1 MSGFIYRKQWVSTS
15 KYNIKC
21 PYSMQAEYITI
32 HNTYNDASA
41 NNEAAY
47 HNSNNNQV
55 SFHIA
60 IDDKEAVEVVPLSR
74 NAWHC
79 GDGQGNGN
87 RKSIGIEICYSKS
100 GGERYL
106 KAEENTV
113 KLTAQMLHERGWKI
127 DRVKKHQDWSGKY
140 CPHRIL
146 DEGRW
151 QSFLKRIQYSLDALN
166 NKNKGELSMTQYN
179 ELLGKINELEKALK
193 TKQDKSESRKVLST
207 HEESWE
213 WLKCQGLSDGS
224 NPQNFLTREQ
234 FGTLLKRYHDN
245 FVKK

>member
-1 MSGFIYRKQWVSTS
+1 MVAIKQNLVSSS
-15 KYNIKC
+15 KDSIKC
-21 PYSMQAEYITI
+21 PYSMNAEFITI
-32 HNTYNDASA
+32 HNTANDASA
-41 NNEAAY
+41 KNEILY
-47 HNSNNNQV
+47 MISNNNQV
-55 SFHIA
+55 SYHFA
-60 IDDKEAVEVVPLSR
+60 VDDIEVIQGLPLNR

-100 GGERYL
+100 GGARYI
-106 KAEENTV
+106 KAEENAV
-113 KLTAQMLHERGWKI
+113 QLTAQLLYERKWGI
-127 DRVKKHQDWSGKY
+127 ERVKKHQDWNGKY

-151 QSFLKRIQYSLDALN
+151 KSFLNRVQKALDALN
-166 NKNKGELSMTQYN
+166 NKSKGELTMSQYN
-179 ELLGKINELEKALK
+179 ELLGKINELEKSLK
-193 TKQDKSESRKVLST
+193 SKQDKFESRKVST
-207 HEESWE
+207 THQEAWE

-234 FGTLLKRYHDN
+234 FGTLLKRYHDK